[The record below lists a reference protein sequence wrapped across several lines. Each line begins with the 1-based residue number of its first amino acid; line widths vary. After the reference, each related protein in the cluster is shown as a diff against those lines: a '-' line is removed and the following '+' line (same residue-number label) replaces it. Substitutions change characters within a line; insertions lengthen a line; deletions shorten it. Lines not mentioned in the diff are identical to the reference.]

1 MTLLKIKSFASEPF
15 IENILVHLTFSN
27 AWVKGLV
34 IVPGK
39 IILSSFWL
47 KFELSII
54 CFIINYIL
62 II

>member
-34 IVPGK
+34 VAHGK
-39 IILSSFWL
+39 IILSWLWL

-54 CFIINYIL
+54 CFIVNYIL

>member
-1 MTLLKIKSFASEPF
+1 MALLKIKSFASEPF

-39 IILSSFWL
+39 IILRSFWL